1 VPCEVVTTAIAAASY
16 RLLLFPQTIPHNPQR
31 NAANFPVAHPF
42 FLLAVIALVK
52 QVRFISNLV
61 IHVVAACNGDVGFKD
76 RRSETVF
83 SGRRLRSQGCA
94 RRKPFV
100 KPIKTVKCAARP
112 VLGLRFRFCA
122 GCLQHC
128 VAVGCGAGR
137 RAGASAGHR
146 ESICMHS
153 GIVTETDPLDGGHCC
168 NLSGWNVAC

>member
-1 VPCEVVTTAIAAASY
+1 VVTTAIAAASY

-52 QVRFISNLV
+52 QVRFISNLA

-128 VAVGCGAGR
+128 VAVG
-137 RAGASAGHR
+137 AGAAAATLLSTPYTG
-146 ESICMHS
+146 ESRLPAYDVASCCVLARSIA
-153 GIVTETDPLDGGHCC
+153 TD
-168 NLSGWNVAC
+168 